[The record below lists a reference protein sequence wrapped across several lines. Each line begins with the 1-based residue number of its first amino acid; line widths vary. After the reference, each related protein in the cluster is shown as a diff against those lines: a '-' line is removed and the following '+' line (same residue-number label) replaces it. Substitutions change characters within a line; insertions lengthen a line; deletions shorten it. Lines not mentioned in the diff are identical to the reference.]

1 MRTDRRGGVDGG
13 HKEQDGGSAEGKGV
27 VEIVFRFAEKNA
39 TKGRGW
45 VGRGRQEGEAT
56 PITANAH
63 LRTPSVRPRLIYTP
77 TPLRG
82 LLAYACH

>member
-1 MRTDRRGGVDGG
+1 MVVWTAGTKNRTGDPQRV
-13 HKEQDGGSAEGKGV
+13 KGL

-56 PITANAH
+56 PSTANAH